1 MISVLLADDHDLFLR
16 GVCSFLEGAGD
27 IHIVTTAANG
37 EEAIAQAILHL
48 PDVAV
53 IDISMPVL
61 DGIEVTRQISQ
72 YCPSTRVLIYSI
84 FDHSHYVQRALEAGA
99 TGYILKDRSG
109 DELLDAIRAV
119 AQGEQFFSGKT
130 EPIDRPFTY

>member
-1 MISVLLADDHDLFLR
+1 VLFSGR
-16 GVCSFLEGAGD
+16 GGGYNIQV
-27 IHIVTTAANG
+27 VTTASNG

-84 FDHSHYVQRALEAGA
+84 FDHSQYVQRALQAGGS
-99 TGYILKDRSG
+99 GYILKDRSG

-119 AQGEQFFSGKT
+119 AQGKQFFSGKT
-130 EPIDRPFTY
+130 GPNENRGLSDFTRTFPSL